1 VIHELDALREGFGL
15 SCDAVVVGS
24 GAGGPV
30 AAANLA
36 AAGLRVAVLEAG
48 PRVKPEDMTR
58 DAPRFLARHFWDGGL
73 RMIGG
78 SAQMPAMAGRCLGG
92 GTLVNSAIMLELP
105 DWVRAIWAREDGLD
119 FLLDP
124 ALDEAFGRIFERTG
138 VAPTP
143 MAVMGR
149 RNLTARDALAAAG
162 IPGQPLPRAVIGCE
176 GCADCLFGCA
186 SGRKQS
192 TDRSWLPRAEADG
205 AQIYTCAEVDRVTTS
220 RGRVS
225 GVTGRVVDPRG
236 LRSVARFTV
245 RAPLVVLAA
254 GAMGTPVILL
264 RSGITAGGTVGASLY
279 AHLACG
285 AAAVLEE
292 TVDPWVGATQGWGAV
307 SPEIQGLKYECL
319 WAPISLLGIRWG
331 GVGHEFLRR
340 LPEVRRLT
348 VVVVVYRGQVQG
360 SVGVTLGGH
369 PKSKLWIP
377 DHEVQTLLRGTR
389 PAVDG
394 LLRIGARSVFTGV
407 RGVPEEIRSE
417 ADSSAMLGTRFRARD
432 VPMTA
437 NHVFGSCRMS
447 ADPRRGPVDPQGR
460 VRGVEGLYVCDGSL
474 FPSPSAV
481 NPQATIMA
489 LADLIS
495 RRIAARGA

>member
-1 VIHELDALREGFGL
+1 VIHELDELKSGFEL

-36 AAGLRVAVLEAG
+36 ASGRRVVVLEAG
-48 PRVKPEDMTR
+48 PRIRPQDMTR
-58 DAPRFLARHFWDGGL
+58 DAPRFLARYFWDGGL
-73 RMIGG
+73 LRIGG

-92 GTLVNSAIMLELP
+92 STVVNSAIMLRLP
-105 DWVRAIWAREDGLD
+105 DWVRRIWAREDGLD

-124 ALDEAFGRIFERTG
+124 ALDAAFDRIFERTG
-138 VAPTP
+138 VEPTP

-149 RNLTARDALAAAG
+149 RNLAVRDALEAVG
-162 IPGQPLPRAVIGCE
+162 LPGQPLPRAVLGCN
-176 GCADCLFGCA
+176 GCGDCLTGCID
-186 SGRKQS
+186 GRKQS

-205 AQIYTCAEVDRVTTS
+205 AAIYTCTEVERVTTA
-220 RGRVS
+220 RGRVTGVS
-225 GVTGRVVDPRG
+225 GSVVDPRG
-236 LRSVARFTV
+236 LRRLARFTV

-254 GAMGTPVILL
+254 GVLNTPALLL
-264 RSGITAGGTVGASLY
+264 RSRITAGGTVGASLY

-285 AAAVLEE
+285 AAAVLDEV
-292 TVDPWVGATQGWGAV
+292 VDPWIGATQGWGAI
-307 SPEIQGLKYECL
+307 SPEIPGLKYECL

-331 GVGHEFLRR
+331 GIGEEFLRR
-340 LPEVRRLT
+340 LADVRRLT
-348 VVVVVYRGQVQG
+348 VVVVVYRGQVHG
-360 SVGVTLGGH
+360 RVGVTRQGLPL
-369 PKSKLWIP
+369 PKVWIP
-377 DHEVQTLLRGTR
+377 DQEVHTLLRGTK
-389 PAVDG
+389 PIVDG

-407 RGVPEEIRSE
+407 YGAPEEIRSE
-417 ADSSAMLGTRFRARD
+417 ADSATLLGKRFRARD

-447 ADPRRGPVDPQGR
+447 ADPRRGPVDPAGK
-460 VRGVEGLYVCDGSL
+460 VRGLEGLYVCDGSL

-495 RRIAARGA
+495 RSIA